1 MYNDILLASPD
12 TIKTTISTVVESANP
27 TEVFITFINR
37 LEGWKTKCKN
47 LHWSA
52 PKKNIHTYLDE
63 FLDVLS
69 DYQDGL
75 AEEIMGITGKFQP
88 NMLKGIPSDT
98 LNAMD
103 FIEEVKIATL
113 AFYDKIPQESV
124 YKGVTSECETFIHN
138 INKYIYLF
146 RLTDIRLY

>member
-1 MYNDILLASPD
+1 MYNDIIIASPD
-12 TIKTTISTVVESANP
+12 SIKTINNNIVESINP
-27 TEVFITFINR
+27 NELFTTFINR

-113 AFYDKIPQESV
+113 TFYDKIPQESI

-146 RLTDIRLY
+146 GLTDIRLY

>member
-113 AFYDKIPQESV
+113 AFYDKIPQVSV

-146 RLTDIRLY
+146 GLTDIRLY

>member
-37 LEGWKTKCKN
+37 LEGQKTKCKN

-146 RLTDIRLY
+146 GLTDIRLY